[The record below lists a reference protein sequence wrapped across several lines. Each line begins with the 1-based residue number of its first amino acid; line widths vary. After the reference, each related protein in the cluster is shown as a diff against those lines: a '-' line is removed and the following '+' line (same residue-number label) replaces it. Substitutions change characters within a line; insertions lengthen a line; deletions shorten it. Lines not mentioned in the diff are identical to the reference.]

1 MNTRAKLTIVVSG
14 LLLAFAS
21 APHSAKAVN
30 LLVDPDFNGVP
41 PLSSAGTVLGPPFV
55 LGQWGP
61 ENGAIVGVDG
71 GVTPLTASTML
82 AEYSPG
88 TSSYTQTFQATDV
101 SADPAGSTYTLS
113 AFFDANQNLSAASA
127 FVNMSFY
134 DASYNPLGGPPSSG
148 LILDNNTATWQ
159 QISVTASEPAG
170 TKYIVSQVLYDN
182 STLTSSNGAIYPS
195 YVDSASLTLK
205 TVPEPSTYAL
215 LSAGIFL
222 MVGFAWRSKKQK
234 TCASL
239 AGGSC

>member
-1 MNTRAKLTIVVSG
+1 MNTRTNLTIVIAN

-21 APHSAKAVN
+21 ASPSAEAAN

-41 PLSSAGTVLGPPFV
+41 PLSSAATVLGPPFV

-82 AEYSPG
+82 AEYAPG
-88 TSSYTQTFQATDV
+88 TSSYTQTYQATDV

-127 FVNMSFY
+127 FVNISFY
-134 DASYNPLGGPPSSG
+134 DASYSPLGVPLSSG

-159 QISVTASEPAG
+159 QISATATEPAG
-170 TKYIVSQVLYDN
+170 TKYVLSQVLYDN
-182 STLTSSNGAIYPS
+182 STLQSSNGAIFPS
-195 YVDSASLTLK
+195 YVDGASLTLK
-205 TVPEPSTYAL
+205 SVPEPSAFAL
-215 LSAGIFL
+215 LA
-222 MVGFAWRSKKQK
+222 
-234 TCASL
+234 L
-239 AGGSC
+239 APC